1 MHHDPL
7 TTGHATQTTQH
18 DELWRVQLAS
28 GEMRV
33 LTLDALDEAFQ
44 SGAIDGDTK
53 VLAPGAMGWAKLSD
67 VAGLEAAEEP
77 PVSEGIPSLSPMAAD
92 IPQSR
97 ASLEALDLSA
107 YDPSPRVSP
116 DFVIDENALK
126 SSKGKVGAMLGVGVI
141 AVVGLLFAGAKL
153 AGNME
158 GVATAN
164 AMRPSAAGA
173 PPAAVDVMDI
183 EARAKQLSE
192 DQKRRL
198 LEADKSRETTRKAKA
213 GAPAAGGQ
221 APARPRGEKGA
232 PFVNG
237 GDKFDPLNGAL

>member
-1 MHHDPL
+1 MNNDSHRS
-7 TTGHATQTTQH
+7 GHATQTSEH
-18 DELWRVQLAS
+18 DDLWRVQLAS

-33 LTLDALDEAFQ
+33 MTLDGLDEAFQ
-44 SGAIDGDTK
+44 AGAIDGDTK
-53 VLAPGAMGWAKLSD
+53 VLAPGAMSWAKLSD

-92 IPQSR
+92 IPSSQ
-97 ASLEALDLSA
+97 ASLGSFDLSA
-107 YDPSPRVSP
+107 YDPSPRVP
-116 DFVIDENALK
+116 ADFEIDENALK
-126 SSKGKVGAMLGVGVI
+126 SSKGKAGAMIGVGVL
-141 AVVGLLFAGAKL
+141 AVVGLLFAGAKV
-153 AGNME
+153 AGNLE

-164 AMRPSAAGA
+164 AMRPSAAA

-198 LEADKSRETTRKAKA
+198 LEADKARESTRKPKA
-213 GAPAAGGQ
+213 GAPATGGQ
-221 APARPRGEKGA
+221 APTRPRSEKGA